1 MIYVNKA
8 DSTPLYQQ
16 LYTSIIEEI
25 TNGSLPKDSALPPI
39 RTLSEKLNISL
50 NTVSKAYLQLTAEG
64 YVRSVPGSGYY
75 VEDISNTFLD
85 TLSVPP
91 VSKKIISSISGQN
104 PAPKATPVRYDFKH
118 DVDPDN
124 SLYRIRLNDY
134 IRNLPT
140 VTVGGVTYK
149 FVNGI
154 GFGID
159 GYCCEEGDRQRAA
172 GRQDINYSAIAVKG
186 CLFRFKP
193 YGADITVDGETR
205 HYDKVWLA
213 PTMFGKYYG
222 GGMKVAP
229 EQDRNNPQHTVTN
242 VVIHGTGR
250 LKTLIRFA
258 KIFSGEH
265 TKYTDMVDIRTGHEV
280 RVVFDRPCA
289 LQIDGETVKNV
300 TEYTV
305 RYE

>member
-1 MIYVNKA
+1 MNYLFYNPSARNGKAAEDLQLIKKTLDGQDVEIYAVTDIDDYVSVIDKIQPEDIVYIVGGDGTLNRFIN
-8 DSTPLYQQ
+8 DSTNLRILGDIFFY
-16 LYTSIIEEI
+16 
-25 TNGSLPKDSALPPI
+25 SAG
-39 RTLSEKLNISL
+39 TGN
-50 NTVSKAYLQLTAEG
+50 
-64 YVRSVPGSGYY
+64 
-75 VEDISNTFLD
+75 
-85 TLSVPP
+85 
-91 VSKKIISSISGQN
+91 
-104 PAPKATPVRYDFKH
+104 DFKH

-134 IRNLPT
+134 IRSLPT

-159 GYCCEEGDRQRAA
+159 GYCCEEGDRQRVA
-172 GRQDINYSAIAVKG
+172 GKQDINYSAIAVKG

-250 LKTLIRFA
+250 LKTLIRFT

>member
-1 MIYVNKA
+1 MNYLFYNPSARNGKAAEDLQLIKKTLDGQDVEIYAVTDIDDYVSVIDKIQPEDIVYIVGDDGTLNRFIN
-8 DSTPLYQQ
+8 DSTNLRILGDIFFY
-16 LYTSIIEEI
+16 
-25 TNGSLPKDSALPPI
+25 SAG
-39 RTLSEKLNISL
+39 TGN
-50 NTVSKAYLQLTAEG
+50 
-64 YVRSVPGSGYY
+64 
-75 VEDISNTFLD
+75 
-85 TLSVPP
+85 
-91 VSKKIISSISGQN
+91 
-104 PAPKATPVRYDFKH
+104 DFKH

-140 VTVGGVTYK
+140 VTVDGVTYK

-159 GYCCEEGDRQRAA
+159 GYCCEEGDRKRAA
-172 GRQDINYSAIAVKG
+172 GKHDINYSAIAVKG
-186 CLFRFKP
+186 CLFSFKP

-250 LKTLIRFA
+250 LKTLIRFT

>member
-1 MIYVNKA
+1 MNYLFYNPSAKNGKAAEDLQLIKKTLDGQDVEIYAVTDIDDYVSVIDKIQPEDIVYIVGGDGTLNRFIN
-8 DSTPLYQQ
+8 DSTNLRILGDIFFY
-16 LYTSIIEEI
+16 
-25 TNGSLPKDSALPPI
+25 SAG
-39 RTLSEKLNISL
+39 TGN
-50 NTVSKAYLQLTAEG
+50 
-64 YVRSVPGSGYY
+64 
-75 VEDISNTFLD
+75 
-85 TLSVPP
+85 
-91 VSKKIISSISGQN
+91 
-104 PAPKATPVRYDFKH
+104 DFKH

-149 FVNGI
+149 FINGI

-159 GYCCEEGDRQRAA
+159 GYCCEEGDRQRVA
-172 GRQDINYSAIAVKG
+172 GRQEINYSAIAVKG

-205 HYDKVWLA
+205 HYNKVWLA

-229 EQDRNNPQHTVTN
+229 EQDRNNLQHTVTS

-289 LQIDGETVKNV
+289 LQIDGETVRNV

>member
-1 MIYVNKA
+1 MNYLFYNPSARNGKAAEDLQLIKKTLDGQDVEIYAVTDIDDYVSVIDKIQPEDIVYIVGGDGTLNRFIN
-8 DSTPLYQQ
+8 DSTNLRILGDIFFY
-16 LYTSIIEEI
+16 
-25 TNGSLPKDSALPPI
+25 SAG
-39 RTLSEKLNISL
+39 TGN
-50 NTVSKAYLQLTAEG
+50 
-64 YVRSVPGSGYY
+64 
-75 VEDISNTFLD
+75 
-85 TLSVPP
+85 
-91 VSKKIISSISGQN
+91 
-104 PAPKATPVRYDFKH
+104 DFKH

-140 VTVGGVTYK
+140 VTVDGVTYK

-186 CLFRFKP
+186 CLFSFKP

-250 LKTLIRFA
+250 LKTLIRFT